1 MIKVHNECTIK
12 ELAEKVGEFCDIRDW
27 AQFHDPKNLAMAMSI
42 ECNELMEIF
51 RYKSDGEV
59 KAIMSDEK
67 KRTEVCDELGDVFF
81 VLLRF
86 IQMHGINLDEAL
98 LNKMKKTRQKYPEDI
113 SKGKNIKYYEY

>member
-1 MIKVHNECTIK
+1 MNNECTIK

-27 AQFHDPKNLAMAMSI
+27 AQFHDPKNLAMAMSV

-51 RYKSDGEV
+51 RYKSDSEV